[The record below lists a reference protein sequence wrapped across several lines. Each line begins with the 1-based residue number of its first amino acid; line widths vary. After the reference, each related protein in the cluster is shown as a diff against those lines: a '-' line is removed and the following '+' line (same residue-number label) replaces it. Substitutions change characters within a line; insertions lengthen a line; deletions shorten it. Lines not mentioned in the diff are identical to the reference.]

1 MVALGVCEKT
11 KRASHQSKRLQQNNR
26 RRIEKVVNM
35 SGVHEAKQHKEW
47 TCPHCAR
54 VYDNGWQRIRHT
66 QRGCDIALQQHVVKE
81 EGNNA
86 EVTRTQT
93 SLGALGGNTNGVPL
107 YNRHPQGDD
116 DIAFANAMA
125 GSDDVSFGLE
135 EEVRAEKLPPLIVT
149 EGNGGQMQ
157 QYTQARATS
166 CQIHPKDMEI
176 LHFLQC
182 TDAGNG
188 TSQAQKN
195 TLLQYIKGFDTPR
208 TRLLPRWIPTCY
220 RRMEKVMSKYVQIC
234 PT

>member
-1 MVALGVCEKT
+1 
-11 KRASHQSKRLQQNNR
+11 
-26 RRIEKVVNM
+26 
-35 SGVHEAKQHKEW
+35 
-47 TCPHCAR
+47 
-54 VYDNGWQRIRHT
+54 
-66 QRGCDIALQQHVVKE
+66 VKE
-81 EGNNA
+81 EESNS
-86 EVTRTQT
+86 EDTRTQT
-93 SLGALGGNTNGVPL
+93 NLGAMGGNANGVPL
-107 YNRHPQGDD
+107 YNRQTNDED

-125 GSDDVSFGLE
+125 GSDDVFFDVKK
-135 EEVRAEKLPPLIVT
+135 EVRAELPPLIVN
-149 EGNGGQMQ
+149 EGNGGQMR
-157 QYTQARATS
+157 QYTQARARS